1 MAIYGAY
8 PCPMCNSHVPGLLRL
23 ITRPVVRCR
32 RCNTAM
38 NVTREAVAQNWTLTL
53 YLYGVPACWVLLGA
67 YLLLVPGAANEQFSA
82 VSLVWALVLC
92 GWMPALVFAMPFALV
107 GSIVGNIL
115 GARFAAQT
123 APMPRP
129 PREQSPY
136 VPQEHDWR
144 YPAVPP

>member
-1 MAIYGAY
+1 MAVYGAY
-8 PCPMCNSHVPGLLRL
+8 SCPMCNSHVPGLLRL

-38 NVTREAVAQNWTLTL
+38 NVTREAVAENWTRTL
-53 YLYGVPACWVLLGA
+53 YVYGVLVCWGLLGA
-67 YLLLVPGAANEQFSA
+67 YVLLAPGPASGPLGP
-82 VSLVWALVLC
+82 VSLVCGLLLC
-92 GWMPALVFAMPFALV
+92 GWMPALVFALPFALV

-123 APMPRP
+123 APMAGP
-129 PREQSPY
+129 PRDRSPY

-144 YPAVPP
+144 